1 MRSFLAGIAVL
12 LGGLIGT
19 AALGAFVA
27 HQTVLDPDRT
37 GDVLASALQRPDLRH
52 TILARAVPGYGR
64 LPREARSA
72 LDQLAQTSQVES
84 ALRSV
89 RLDDNGEVR
98 LAPLRS
104 QLTQALRENGQAQLA
119 AVVASSGGPDAVSV
133 PTNILDRYTTARN
146 SAWLVATRGALVA
159 VALFL
164 VALVVSRNRAGTV
177 RAVGITVLLGC
188 AVVALVY
195 WVSPNLAHAASS
207 SPWVES
213 ATAVR
218 DSQQSTVLTILLPV
232 AAVGVVLLVASL
244 LIPKPARRHP
254 VDYR

>member
-37 GDVLASALQRPDLRH
+37 GDVLASALQRPDLRQ
-52 TILARAVPGYGR
+52 TILARTVPGYGR

-72 LDQLAQTSQVES
+72 LDQLAQTSQVNS

-89 RLDDNGEVR
+89 RLNDNGQVR

-104 QLTQALRENGQAQLA
+104 QLTQALRENGQSRLA
-119 AVVASSGGPDAVSV
+119 TVVAASGGPDAVSV
-133 PTNILDRYTTARN
+133 PTNILNRYTTARN
-146 SAWLVATRGALVA
+146 TSWFLATRGALVA
-159 VALFL
+159 AALFL
-164 VALVVSRNRAGTV
+164 IALVVSRNRARTV
-177 RAVGITVLLGC
+177 RAVGFTVLLGC
-188 AVVALVY
+188 AVVALLY

-207 SPWVES
+207 SPWVEG

-218 DSQQSTVLTILLPV
+218 DSQRSTVLTILLPV

-244 LIPKPARRHP
+244 LIPTPARRHP
-254 VDYR
+254 GD

>member
-1 MRSFLAGIAVL
+1 MRSFLAGLAVL

-27 HQTVLDPDRT
+27 HQTVLDPDRA
-37 GDVLASALQRPDLRH
+37 GDVLASALQRPDLRQ
-52 TILARAVPGYGR
+52 TVLARTVPGYGR
-64 LPREARSA
+64 LPRQGRSA
-72 LDQLAQTSQVES
+72 LDQLAQTSQVTS

-89 RLDDNGEVR
+89 RLTDNGEVR

-104 QLTQALRENGQAQLA
+104 QLTQALRENGQPRLA
-119 AVVASSGGPDAVSV
+119 AQVASSGGPDAVSV
-133 PTNILDRYTTARN
+133 PSHLLDRYTTARDT
-146 SAWLVATRGALVA
+146 SWLVATRGALVA

-177 RAVGITVLLGC
+177 RAVGLTVLLGC
-188 AVVALVY
+188 AVVALLY
-195 WVSPNLAHAASS
+195 WVSPSLAHAASS

-213 ATAVR
+213 AGPVR
-218 DSQQSTVLTILLPV
+218 DSQRSTVVTILVPV
-232 AAVGVVLLVASL
+232 AAVGVVLLIASL
-244 LIPKPARRHP
+244 LIPKPARPQP

>member
-37 GDVLASALQRPDLRH
+37 GDVLASALQRPDLRQ
-52 TILARAVPGYGR
+52 TILARTVPGYGR

-72 LDQLAQTSQVES
+72 LDQLAQTSQVKS

-89 RLDDNGEVR
+89 RLNDGQVR

-104 QLTQALRENGQAQLA
+104 QLTQALRENGQAGLA
-119 AVVASSGGPDAVSV
+119 TVVASVGGPDAVSV
-133 PTNILDRYTTARN
+133 PTNILNRYTTARN
-146 SAWLVATRGALVA
+146 TSWLVATRGALVA
-159 VALFL
+159 AALFL
-164 VALVVSRNRAGTV
+164 IALVVSRNRAGTV
-177 RAVGITVLLGC
+177 RAVGFTVLLGC
-188 AVVALVY
+188 AVVALLY
-195 WVSPNLAHAASS
+195 WVSPALAHAASS
-207 SPWVES
+207 SPWVEG

-218 DSQQSTVLTILLPV
+218 DSQRSAVLTILIPV

-244 LIPKPARRHP
+244 LIAKPPRRHP
-254 VDYR
+254 VD